1 MKNINLF
8 FKTIGLIL
16 ITSCAGEFSP
26 SDVVKKSLDYAIDL
40 DLAKSFKFLVTKDG
54 KPIPEE
60 KIKKLVGLADMA
72 KKDGKSDKLISI
84 LSYQILDEEIAIDD
98 KTAVVK
104 VKLTYSNGT
113 VTNER
118 LSLMNIEG
126 HWRMIYNIKI
136 D

>member
-1 MKNINLF
+1 LF